1 MGDCNSFLKIKIHAR
16 NKKLTLA
23 KKLSYFH
30 MLFIFVISYICTIS
44 YMHLYLYPYHAHY
57 IFLIFFFLFTIFDYV
72 IPFLA
77 LVLQQYLGQNVTRKY
92 PSNSYYLSSQHDFS
106 TLQYEYFW
114 HSLINLKLQTPQF
127 LYKRQ
132 GGQRILFLKTCQSDT
147 SFCRADSK

>member
-23 KKLSYFH
+23 KKIIISSYA
-30 MLFIFVISYICTIS
+30 
-44 YMHLYLYPYHAHY
+44 LYLCHILNLYHILYAFISVSIPCPLY
-57 IFLIFFFLFTIFDYV
+57 FLDFFFLFTIFNYV

-77 LVLQQYLGQNVTRKY
+77 LVSQQYLGHNVTRKY

-147 SFCRADSK
+147 SFCRAVSK